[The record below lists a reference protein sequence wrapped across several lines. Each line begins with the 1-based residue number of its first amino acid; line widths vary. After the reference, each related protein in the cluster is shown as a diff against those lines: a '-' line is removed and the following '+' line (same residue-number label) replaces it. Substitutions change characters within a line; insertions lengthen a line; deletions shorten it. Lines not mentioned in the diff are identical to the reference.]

1 MVSGLNWAIKFTA
14 LAVPPFPSG
23 EDGKQ
28 RLMHLISVVGFMD
41 EQPVLTLQ
49 LYSIGEGWYV
59 CLFMG
64 GPCAGVGFSYVRGI
78 RPPGC

>member
-1 MVSGLNWAIKFTA
+1 MVSGLNWAYKIYCIGSTS
-14 LAVPPFPSG
+14 LPDG
-23 EDGKQ
+23 EDEKQ
-28 RLMHLISVVGFMD
+28 RLIHLISVVGFMD

-59 CLFMG
+59 CLFRG